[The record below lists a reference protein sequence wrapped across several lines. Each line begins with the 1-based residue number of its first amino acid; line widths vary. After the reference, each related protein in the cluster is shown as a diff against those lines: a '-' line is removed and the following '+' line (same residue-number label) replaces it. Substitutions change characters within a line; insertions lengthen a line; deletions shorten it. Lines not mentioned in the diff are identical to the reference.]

1 MNIGNDRGEPRSN
14 ITKSGG
20 PQKVLPIEIP
30 SIPLAELNRLTGNF
44 GSKAFIGEGSYG
56 RVYYAKMNDGIEVA
70 IKRLDT
76 SSSPDSDS
84 NDFAAQV
91 RKNYLKQCFGSWSC
105 HSYCIMLLYGFC
117 SYQLFQ
123 DSSMTIL

>member
-30 SIPLAELNRLTGNF
+30 SITLDELNRLTGNF

-56 RVYYAKMNDGIEVA
+56 RVYYAKLSNGTEAA
-70 IKRLDT
+70 IKKLDT
-76 SSSPDSDS
+76 SSSPDPDT
-84 NDFAAQV
+84 DFAAQV
-91 RKNYLKQCFGSWSC
+91 KIQEFDIVIALALGVVELHNVTMGFAVISCFKT
-105 HSYCIMLLYGFC
+105 
-117 SYQLFQ
+117 Q
-123 DSSMTIL
+123 T